1 MAYGDDIDVLGNS
14 HRYILSADANDS
26 VGTNNG
32 TNTGGV
38 FTGSQI
44 CEDTTNSYVT
54 NSTAD
59 TVRLPAIATINSVAQ
74 TRKAVCGW
82 FMTTAIQTPPRI
94 IYGEGTSTTNFQFV
108 CAYGNNSMF
117 EVTEPTNFNIQVF
130 GPVLVPNRVYH
141 LCGIFEGS
149 GFANEAKFFVDGVE
163 QTLAVPSNRKPGTA
177 DINSRGIGS
186 FGNPPTGEGIG
197 KQSLTI
203 TAPINGQYSQWA
215 MFDGAN
221 AVLTDIEIREE
232 LFEKGALPVNTI
244 TAGTQSII
252 QAELT
257 LDESNVNGINTPND
271 IRIEQVTGDGN
282 LQVNLINRTFDP
294 LSSIHIQ
301 YMGTGILTIIN
312 TGTSN
317 GSKGSTP
324 NGGTII
330 FKSQVDVSVTAK
342 DASTG
347 VAVVGARVY
356 LLDSSGNIVING
368 LTNSS
373 GVITSVYKYESDN
386 VVSSSSRIR
395 KGSSSPFYKTAP
407 ISGTITSFGLTTT
420 ILMIKDE

>member
-59 TVRLPAIATINSVAQ
+59 TVRLPAIVTINSVAQ

-163 QTLAVPSNRKPGTA
+163 QTLAAPSNRQPGTA
-177 DINSRGIGS
+177 DINSRGVGS
-186 FGNPPTGEGIG
+186 FGAPPAGEGIG
-197 KQSLTI
+197 EQSLTI

-221 AVLTDIEIREE
+221 AVLTDTEIREE
-232 LFEKGALPVNTI
+232 LFEKGALPFNTI
-244 TAGTQSII
+244 TAGTEAVM
-252 QAELT
+252 QAEIT
-257 LDESNVNGINTPND
+257 LDEDDTVGTNVPND
-271 IRIEQVTGDGN
+271 IRISTVTGDGD
-282 LQVNLINRTFDP
+282 LTITLDNRTFDP

-301 YMGTGILTIIN
+301 YMGTGTLTIIN
-312 TGTSN
+312 TN
-317 GSKGSTP
+317 GSNASIGSTP

-330 FKSQVDVSVTAK
+330 FATQVAIQITCK

-347 VAVVGARVY
+347 VAIEGARVY
-356 LLDSSGNIVING
+356 VIDSNENIVLND
-368 LTNSS
+368 LTNVS
-373 GVITSVYKYESDN
+373 GVLSGTFNYIADDTLF
-386 VVSSSSRIR
+386 SSSRVR
-395 KGSSSPFYKTAP
+395 KGTSSPYYKTAP
-407 ISGTITSFGLTTT
+407 ISGVVTINGLTST